1 MARSLG
7 IMASWRRAQAND
19 PGVRKAIKDGRVSDE
34 LFDTPQ
40 GLPVDWGYEKAAA
53 LVATIRLKSP
63 RSAEEIYEVAAQA
76 LPQFSKR
83 RAAEIARICI
93 EWGARVNERRGKP
106 SS

>member
-19 PGVRKAIKDGRVSDE
+19 PGVKKAIKDGRVSDE
-34 LFDTPQ
+34 LFDTPK
-40 GLPVDWGYEKAAA
+40 GLPVDWGYEKATA
-53 LVATIRLKSP
+53 LVATISLNNP
-63 RSAEEIYEVAAQA
+63 RSEAEIYEVAAQA

-93 EWGARVNERRGKP
+93 EWGARVNESRAT
-106 SS
+106 SST